1 MLMLRKYRALLIVA
15 LIVFFLTLLHSRA
28 EATSYNHLTIP
39 NAYSCSIQN
48 LNYGDIDDD
57 GAIDVQDVSLLIKHV
72 LAVEVLSENQESIA
86 DVNYD
91 GTVNVQDAAL
101 LMQYVL
107 GLTDVLTAT
116 EVTAYFENSFEEF
129 MAQGYQYNDRLYI
142 LVTYGQK
149 PTPGYEVNITGVT
162 EEEDKLVV
170 TVNFSEAD
178 PDLAYPQVITCPY
191 DLIVLD
197 HLGLPIEYIASG
209 AEDNVPV
216 K

>member
-1 MLMLRKYRALLIVA
+1 MLMLCKYRALLIVV
-15 LIVFFLTLLHSRA
+15 LIVFFLTLLHSQA
-28 EATSYNHLTIP
+28 EATSYNHLILP
-39 NAYSCSIQN
+39 DAYSRSVQD
-48 LNYGDIDDD
+48 LNYGAINDD
-57 GAIDVQDVSLLIKHV
+57 GVIDVHDVALLMKHV
-72 LAVEVLSENQESIA
+72 LAMEVLSGNQESLA

-91 GTVNVQDAAL
+91 GIVNVQDVAL

-129 MAQGYQYNDRLYI
+129 MAQDYQYNDRLYI
-142 LVTYGQK
+142 LITYGQK
-149 PTPGYEVNITGVT
+149 PTPGYEVNITVVT